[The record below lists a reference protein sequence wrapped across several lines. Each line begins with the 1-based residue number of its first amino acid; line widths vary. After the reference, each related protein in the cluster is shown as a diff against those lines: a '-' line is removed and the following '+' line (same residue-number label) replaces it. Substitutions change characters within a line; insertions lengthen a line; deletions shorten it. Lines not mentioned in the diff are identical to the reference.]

1 MILYP
6 TSIKHSR
13 KRSFQFQTIPERE
26 KVELLPN
33 SFFEASTTLLTKPN
47 KKKKKKMQAS
57 FSHEPKQ
64 KF

>member
-33 SFFEASTTLLTKPN
+33 SFFEASTTLLTKLN
-47 KKKKKKMQAS
+47 KKKKKMQAS